1 MVSRR
6 NYLTVAIMMLIL
18 FFMFQFTGVM
28 KNQLNEYGVNEYDQS
43 TYTHL
48 NAENTFSDT
57 VSGSS
62 ASADVFYVGAVS
74 EDVAKVVSS
83 WCEYSKRTLQTYQTL
98 SACETVPENQLIIL
112 DGLTTVRTDADI
124 LILQEWID
132 KGVNIIFARMPDV
145 SVIQKSAQLE
155 QMLGI
160 NRIVITNVTLNGMHL
175 FSGFFLGGERI
186 YEAQNKE
193 DEKRQDL
200 DHNIPWYVTG
210 AGTKAY
216 LVGTLTDEVFDQTV
230 PRSLLEEF
238 SNMEKTS
245 VKNNLLPAVIW
256 RYGTTNSKVFCVNDD
271 FLTDVSGIGILSAM
285 TAQISDY
292 EIYPVVNAQNLVA
305 ADMPAF
311 SSENEEKMQELYAQ
325 SASAVYREIIWP
337 SLVALQETTG
347 AKLTCMVSPQFT
359 YDDEQEPDGSEV
371 AYYLKQLKEQ
381 DGELGWSAT
390 NRSNLSVSEKL
401 TLDKPFWKDYGA
413 NYKITSAYLRD
424 GSQKADAV
432 QALKN
437 EDVRTVVVS
446 DDDSTS
452 PIISYAG
459 ENITQQKVTSA
470 GITHTF
476 SDDLKLRSMETAL
489 GYSNITLD
497 LLSVTYPETE
507 QDSWEKMLRKL
518 SPNLTTFWKPFEAF
532 THTTLSES
540 DQRIRRFLAIDYE
553 QERQNN
559 NITVKVDNF
568 DQQAWFVLRL
578 NGETVKSVK
587 GGKSTRIEDG
597 AYLICA
603 EKDTITIKVGRK
615 SGMYYGS
622 GQKSGEQE

>member
-1 MVSRR
+1 
-6 NYLTVAIMMLIL
+6 
-18 FFMFQFTGVM
+18 
-28 KNQLNEYGVNEYDQS
+28 
-43 TYTHL
+43 
-48 NAENTFSDT
+48 
-57 VSGSS
+57 
-62 ASADVFYVGAVS
+62 
-74 EDVAKVVSS
+74 
-83 WCEYSKRTLQTYQTL
+83 
-98 SACETVPENQLIIL
+98 
-112 DGLTTVRTDADI
+112 
-124 LILQEWID
+124 
-132 KGVNIIFARMPDV
+132 MPDV

-160 NRIVITNVTLNGMHL
+160 NRIASTNITLNGMHL

-210 AGTKAY
+210 AGTKTY
-216 LVGTLTDEVFDQTV
+216 LVGTLTDEVFDQIV

-413 NYKITSAYLRD
+413 DYKITLAYLRE

>member
-6 NYLTVAIMMLIL
+6 NFLTITIMILIL

-43 TYTHL
+43 TYTQL
-48 NAENTFSDT
+48 NAESVFSNE
-57 VSGSS
+57 VP
-62 ASADVFYVGAVS
+62 ANALADVFYIGIAS
-74 EDVAKVVSS
+74 GDVAKVVSS
-83 WCEYSKRTLQTYQTL
+83 WCEYSKRSLQMYATL
-98 SACETVPENQLIIL
+98 SACDNVPENQLIIL
-112 DGLTTVRTDADI
+112 DGRTMVRTDTDI
-124 LILQEWID
+124 TILQEWID
-132 KGVNIIFARMPDV
+132 KGVNIIFARMPDI
-145 SVIQKSAQLE
+145 SVIQRSNQL
-155 QMLGI
+155 QQILGI
-160 NRIVITNVTLNGMHL
+160 DHILSTDVTLNGMHL

-186 YEAQNKE
+186 YEAQTKE

-200 DHNIPWYVTG
+200 DHDIPWYVTG
-210 AGTKAY
+210 AGTKTY
-216 LVGTLTDEVFDQTV
+216 LVGTLTDEMFDATV
-230 PRSLLEEF
+230 PQSLLDQYT
-238 SNMEKTS
+238 NMEELS
-245 VKNNLLPAVIW
+245 AKNILLPAVIW
-256 RYGTTNSKVFCVNDD
+256 RYGTINSKVFCVNDD
-271 FLTDVSGIGILSAM
+271 FLMDELNLGILSAI
-285 TAQISDY
+285 TAQITNYD
-292 EIYPVVNAQNLVA
+292 IYPVVNAQNLVA

-325 SASAVYREIIWP
+325 SASAVYREIIWT
-337 SLVALQETTG
+337 SLVALQETTD
-347 AKLTCMVSPQFT
+347 AKLTCMVTPQFT
-359 YDDEQEPDGSEV
+359 YDDAQEPDGSEV

-381 DGELGWSAT
+381 NGELGWSAT
-390 NRSNLSVSEKL
+390 NRSDLSVADKL
-401 TLDKPFWKDYGA
+401 AIDKPFWKNYGA
-413 NYKITSAYLRD
+413 DYKITSVYLRD
-424 GSQKADAV
+424 GSQKSAAAL
-432 QALKN
+432 ALKN
-437 EDVRTVVVS
+437 EDVRTLVVA
-446 DDDSTS
+446 DEDATS
-452 PIISYAG
+452 PIISYATD
-459 ENITQQKVTSA
+459 NITQQKVTSA

-497 LLSVTYPETE
+497 LLSVTYPKTE

-553 QERQNN
+553 QERQGD
-559 NITVKVDNF
+559 NIAVMVKNF

-587 GGKSTRIEDG
+587 GGSSTKIEDG

-603 EKDTITIKVGRK
+603 EKDKITIKVGRK

>member
-62 ASADVFYVGAVS
+62 ASADVFYVGAVGG
-74 EDVAKVVSS
+74 DVAKVVSS

-160 NRIVITNVTLNGMHL
+160 NRIASTNITLNGMHL

-210 AGTKAY
+210 AGTKTY

-305 ADMPAF
+305 ADMSAF

-390 NRSNLSVSEKL
+390 NRSNLSVSEKF

-413 NYKITSAYLRD
+413 DYKITSAYLRE

-452 PIISYAG
+452 PIISYAD
-459 ENITQQKVTSA
+459 ENITQQKVMSA

-540 DQRIRRFLAIDYE
+540 DQRIRRFLATDYE

>member
-6 NYLTVAIMMLIL
+6 NFLTITIMILIL

-48 NAENTFSDT
+48 NAESAFSNEVPVNT
-57 VSGSS
+57 
-62 ASADVFYVGAVS
+62 SADVFYIGMAS
-74 EDVAKVVSS
+74 GDVAKVVSS
-83 WCEYSKRTLQTYQTL
+83 WCEYSKRSLQMYVTL
-98 SACETVPENQLIIL
+98 SACDNVPENQLIIL
-112 DGLTTVRTDADI
+112 DGRTTVRTDADI
-124 LILQEWID
+124 TILQEWID
-132 KGVNIIFARMPDV
+132 KGVNIIFARMPDI
-145 SVIQKSAQLE
+145 SVIQRSNQL
-155 QMLGI
+155 QQILGI
-160 NRIVITNVTLNGMHL
+160 DHILSTDVTLNGMHL

-186 YEAQNKE
+186 YEAQTKE

-200 DHNIPWYVTG
+200 DHDIPWYVTG
-210 AGTKAY
+210 AGTKTY
-216 LVGTLTDEVFDQTV
+216 LVGTLTDEMFDATV
-230 PRSLLEEF
+230 PQSLLDQYT
-238 SNMEKTS
+238 NMEELS
-245 VKNNLLPAVIW
+245 AKNILLPAVIW
-256 RYGTTNSKVFCVNDD
+256 RYGTINSKVFCVNDD
-271 FLTDVSGIGILSAM
+271 FLMDELNLGILSAI
-285 TAQISDY
+285 TAQITNYD
-292 EIYPVVNAQNLVA
+292 IYPVVNAQNLVA

-325 SASAVYREIIWP
+325 SASAVYREIIWT
-337 SLVALQETTG
+337 SLVALQETTD
-347 AKLTCMVSPQFT
+347 AKLTCMVTPQFD
-359 YDDEQEPDGSEV
+359 YDDAQEPDGSAV
-371 AYYLKQLKEQ
+371 TYYLKQLKEQ
-381 DGELGWSAT
+381 NGELGWSAT
-390 NRSNLSVSEKL
+390 NQSNLSVADKL
-401 TLDKPFWKDYGA
+401 AIDKTFWKNYGA
-413 NYKITSAYLRD
+413 DYKIASAYLRD
-424 GSQKADAV
+424 GSQKSAAAL
-432 QALKN
+432 ALKD
-437 EDVRTVVVS
+437 EDVRTLVVAGE
-446 DDDSTS
+446 DTTS
-452 PIISYAG
+452 PIISYATD
-459 ENITQQKVTSA
+459 NITQQKVTSA

-497 LLSVTYPETE
+497 LLSVTYPKTK

-553 QERQNN
+553 QERQGD
-559 NITVKVDNF
+559 NIAVMVKNF

-587 GGKSTRIEDG
+587 GGSSTKIEDG

-603 EKDTITIKVGRK
+603 EKDKITIKVGRK

>member
-6 NYLTVAIMMLIL
+6 NFLTITIMILIL

-43 TYTHL
+43 TYTQL
-48 NAENTFSDT
+48 NAESVFSNE
-57 VSGSS
+57 VP
-62 ASADVFYVGAVS
+62 ANALADVFYIGIAS
-74 EDVAKVVSS
+74 GDVAKVVSS
-83 WCEYSKRTLQTYQTL
+83 WCEYSKRSLQMYATL
-98 SACETVPENQLIIL
+98 SACDNVPENQLIIL
-112 DGLTTVRTDADI
+112 DGRTTVRTDADI
-124 LILQEWID
+124 TILQEWID
-132 KGVNIIFARMPDV
+132 KGVNIIFARMPDI
-145 SVIQKSAQLE
+145 SVIQRSDQLQ

-160 NRIVITNVTLNGMHL
+160 DRILSTDVTLNGMHL

-186 YEAQNKE
+186 YEAQTKE

-200 DHNIPWYVTG
+200 DHDIPWYVTG
-210 AGTKAY
+210 AGTKTY
-216 LVGTLTDEVFDQTV
+216 LVGTLTDEMFDATV
-230 PRSLLEEF
+230 PQSLLDQYT
-238 SNMEKTS
+238 NMEELS
-245 VKNNLLPAVIW
+245 AKNILLPAVIW
-256 RYGTTNSKVFCVNDD
+256 RYGTINSKVFCVNDD
-271 FLTDVSGIGILSAM
+271 FLMDELNLGILSAI
-285 TAQISDY
+285 TAQITNYD
-292 EIYPVVNAQNLVA
+292 IYPVVNAQNLVA

-325 SASAVYREIIWP
+325 SASAVYREIIWT
-337 SLVALQETTG
+337 SLVALQETTD
-347 AKLTCMVSPQFT
+347 AKLTCMVTPQFT
-359 YDDEQEPDGSEV
+359 YDDAQEPDGSEV

-381 DGELGWSAT
+381 NGELGWSAT
-390 NRSNLSVSEKL
+390 NRSNLSVADKL
-401 TLDKPFWKDYGA
+401 AIDKPFWKNYGA
-413 NYKITSAYLRD
+413 DYKIVSAYLRD
-424 GSQKADAV
+424 GSQKSAAAL
-432 QALKN
+432 ALKD
-437 EDVRTVVVS
+437 EDVRTLVVA
-446 DDDSTS
+446 DEDTTS
-452 PIISYAG
+452 PIISYATD
-459 ENITQQKVTSA
+459 NITQQKVTSA

-497 LLSVTYPETE
+497 LLSVTYPKTK

-553 QERQNN
+553 QERQGD
-559 NITVKVDNF
+559 NITVRVKNF

-587 GGKSTRIEDG
+587 GGTSTKIEDG

-603 EKDTITIKVGRK
+603 EKDKITIKVGRK

>member
-6 NYLTVAIMMLIL
+6 NFLTVAIMMLIL

-48 NAENTFSDT
+48 NAESAFSNEVPVNT
-57 VSGSS
+57 
-62 ASADVFYVGAVS
+62 SADVFYIGMAS
-74 EDVAKVVSS
+74 GDVAKVVSS
-83 WCEYSKRTLQTYQTL
+83 WCEYSKRSQQTYVTL
-98 SACETVPENQLIIL
+98 SACDNVPEHQLIIL
-112 DGLTTVRTDADI
+112 DGRTMVRTDADI
-124 LILQEWID
+124 TILQEWID
-132 KGVNIIFARMPDV
+132 KGVNIIFARMPDI
-145 SVIQKSAQLE
+145 SVIQRSDQLQ

-160 NRIVITNVTLNGMHL
+160 DRILSTDVTLNGMHL

-186 YEAQNKE
+186 YEAQTKE

-200 DHNIPWYVTG
+200 DHDIPWYVTG
-210 AGTKAY
+210 AGTKTY
-216 LVGTLTDEVFDQTV
+216 LVGTLTDETFDATV
-230 PRSLLEEF
+230 PQSLLDQYA
-238 SNMEKTS
+238 NMEELS
-245 VKNNLLPAVIW
+245 AKNNLLPAVIW
-256 RYGTTNSKVFCVNDD
+256 RYGTANSKVFCVNDD
-271 FLTDVSGIGILSAM
+271 FLTDVSDLGILSAIA
-285 TAQISDY
+285 AQITDY
-292 EIYPVVNAQNLVA
+292 DIYPVVNAQNLVA

-337 SLVALQETTG
+337 SLVALQETTD
-347 AKLTCMVSPQFT
+347 AKLTCMGTPQFT
-359 YDDEQEPDGSEV
+359 YDDVQEPDGSAV
-371 AYYLKQLKEQ
+371 TYYLKQLKEQ
-381 DGELGWSAT
+381 NGELGWSAT
-390 NRSNLSVSEKL
+390 NRSDLSVADKL
-401 TLDKPFWKDYGA
+401 AIDKPFWKNYGA
-413 NYKITSAYLRD
+413 DYKITSAYLRD
-424 GSQKADAV
+424 GSQKSAAAL
-432 QALKN
+432 ALKN
-437 EDVRTVVVS
+437 EDVRTLVVA
-446 DDDSTS
+446 DEDATS
-452 PIISYAG
+452 PIISYATD
-459 ENITQQKVTSA
+459 NITQQKVTSA

-553 QERQNN
+553 QERQGD
-559 NITVKVDNF
+559 NIAVMVKNF

-587 GGKSTRIEDG
+587 GGSSTKIEDG

-603 EKDTITIKVGRK
+603 EKDKITIKVGRK

>member
-48 NAENTFSDT
+48 NAENTFSDI

-74 EDVAKVVSS
+74 GDVAKVVSS

-98 SACETVPENQLIIL
+98 SACEIVPENQLIIL

-124 LILQEWID
+124 LILQEWMD

-160 NRIVITNVTLNGMHL
+160 NRIVSTDVTLNGMHL

-210 AGTKAY
+210 AGTKTY

-413 NYKITSAYLRD
+413 DYKITSIYLRD

-476 SDDLKLRSMETAL
+476 SDDLKLRSMETAI

-553 QERQNN
+553 QERQDD
-559 NITVKVDNF
+559 NITVRVKNF

-587 GGKSTRIEDG
+587 GGTSTKIEDG

-603 EKDTITIKVGRK
+603 EKDEITIKVGRK

>member
-6 NYLTVAIMMLIL
+6 NFLTITIMILIL

-43 TYTHL
+43 TYTQL
-48 NAENTFSDT
+48 NAESVFSNE
-57 VSGSS
+57 VP
-62 ASADVFYVGAVS
+62 ANALADVFYIGIAS
-74 EDVAKVVSS
+74 GDVAKVVSS
-83 WCEYSKRTLQTYQTL
+83 WCEYSKRSLQMYATL
-98 SACETVPENQLIIL
+98 SACDNVPENQLIIL
-112 DGLTTVRTDADI
+112 DGRTMVRTDTDI
-124 LILQEWID
+124 TILQEWID
-132 KGVNIIFARMPDV
+132 KGVNIIFARMPDI
-145 SVIQKSAQLE
+145 SVIQRSDQLQ

-160 NRIVITNVTLNGMHL
+160 DRILSTDVTLNGMHL

-186 YEAQNKE
+186 YEAQTKE

-200 DHNIPWYVTG
+200 DHDIPWYVTG
-210 AGTKAY
+210 AGTKTY
-216 LVGTLTDEVFDQTV
+216 LVGTLTDEMFDATV
-230 PRSLLEEF
+230 PQSLLDQYT
-238 SNMEKTS
+238 NMEELS
-245 VKNNLLPAVIW
+245 AKNILLPAVIW
-256 RYGTTNSKVFCVNDD
+256 RYGTINSKVFCVNDD
-271 FLTDVSGIGILSAM
+271 FLMDELNLGILSAI
-285 TAQISDY
+285 TAQITNYD
-292 EIYPVVNAQNLVA
+292 IYPVVNAQNLVA

-325 SASAVYREIIWP
+325 SASAVYREIIWT
-337 SLVALQETTG
+337 SLVALQETTD
-347 AKLTCMVSPQFT
+347 AKLTCMVTPQFD
-359 YDDEQEPDGSEV
+359 YDDAQEPDGSAV
-371 AYYLKQLKEQ
+371 TYYLKQLKEQ
-381 DGELGWSAT
+381 NGELGWSAT
-390 NRSNLSVSEKL
+390 NQSNLSVADKL
-401 TLDKPFWKDYGA
+401 AIDKPFWKNYGA
-413 NYKITSAYLRD
+413 DYKITSAYLRD
-424 GSQKADAV
+424 GSQKSAA
-432 QALKN
+432 ALVLKD
-437 EDVRTVVVS
+437 EDVRTLVVA
-446 DDDSTS
+446 DEDTTS
-452 PIISYAG
+452 PIISYATD
-459 ENITQQKVTSA
+459 NITQQKVTSA

-497 LLSVTYPETE
+497 LLSVTYPKTK

-553 QERQNN
+553 QERQGD
-559 NITVKVDNF
+559 NIAVMVKNF

-587 GGKSTRIEDG
+587 GGSSTKIEDG

-603 EKDTITIKVGRK
+603 EKDKITIKVGRK

>member
-6 NYLTVAIMMLIL
+6 NFLTITIMILIL

-43 TYTHL
+43 TYTQL
-48 NAENTFSDT
+48 NAESVFSNE
-57 VSGSS
+57 VP
-62 ASADVFYVGAVS
+62 ANALADVFYIGIAS
-74 EDVAKVVSS
+74 GDVAKVVSS
-83 WCEYSKRTLQTYQTL
+83 WCEYSKRSLQMYATL
-98 SACETVPENQLIIL
+98 SACDNVPENQLIIL
-112 DGLTTVRTDADI
+112 DGRTMVRTDTDI
-124 LILQEWID
+124 TILQEWID
-132 KGVNIIFARMPDV
+132 KGVNIIFARMPDI
-145 SVIQKSAQLE
+145 SVIQRSNQL
-155 QMLGI
+155 QQILGI
-160 NRIVITNVTLNGMHL
+160 DHILSTDVTLNGMHL

-186 YEAQNKE
+186 YEAQTKE

-200 DHNIPWYVTG
+200 DHDIPWYVTG
-210 AGTKAY
+210 AGTKTY
-216 LVGTLTDEVFDQTV
+216 LVGTLTDETFDATV
-230 PRSLLEEF
+230 PQSLLDQYA
-238 SNMEKTS
+238 NMEELS
-245 VKNNLLPAVIW
+245 AKNNLLPAVIW

-271 FLTDVSGIGILSAM
+271 FLMDVSNLGILSAI
-285 TAQISDY
+285 TAQITDY
-292 EIYPVVNAQNLVA
+292 DIYPVVNAQNLVA

-325 SASAVYREIIWP
+325 SAFAVYREIIWP
-337 SLVALQETTG
+337 SLVALQETTD
-347 AKLTCMVSPQFT
+347 AKLTCMVTPQFT
-359 YDDEQEPDGSEV
+359 YDDAQEPDGSEV

-381 DGELGWSAT
+381 NGELGWSAT
-390 NRSNLSVSEKL
+390 NRSDLSVADKL
-401 TLDKPFWKDYGA
+401 AIDKPFWKNYGA
-413 NYKITSAYLRD
+413 DYKITSVYLRD
-424 GSQKADAV
+424 GSQKSAAAL
-432 QALKN
+432 ALKN
-437 EDVRTVVVS
+437 EDVRTLVVA
-446 DDDSTS
+446 DEDATS
-452 PIISYAG
+452 PIISYATD
-459 ENITQQKVTSA
+459 NITQQKVTSA

-497 LLSVTYPETE
+497 LLSVTYPETK

-553 QERQNN
+553 QERQDD
-559 NITVKVDNF
+559 NITVRVKNF

-587 GGKSTRIEDG
+587 GGTSTKIEDG

-603 EKDTITIKVGRK
+603 QKDEITIKVGRK

>member
-6 NYLTVAIMMLIL
+6 NFLTITIMILIL

-43 TYTHL
+43 TYTQL
-48 NAENTFSDT
+48 NAESVFSNE
-57 VSGSS
+57 VP
-62 ASADVFYVGAVS
+62 ANALADVFYIGIAS
-74 EDVAKVVSS
+74 GDVAKVVSS
-83 WCEYSKRTLQTYQTL
+83 WCEYSKSSLQMYATL
-98 SACETVPENQLIIL
+98 SACDNVPENQLIIL
-112 DGLTTVRTDADI
+112 DGRTMVRTDTDI
-124 LILQEWID
+124 TILQEWID
-132 KGVNIIFARMPDV
+132 KGVNIIFARMPDI
-145 SVIQKSAQLE
+145 SVIQRSNQL
-155 QMLGI
+155 QQILGI
-160 NRIVITNVTLNGMHL
+160 DHILSTDVTLNGMHL

-186 YEAQNKE
+186 YEAQTKE

-200 DHNIPWYVTG
+200 DHDIPWYVTG
-210 AGTKAY
+210 AGTKTY
-216 LVGTLTDEVFDQTV
+216 LVGTLTDEMFDATV
-230 PRSLLEEF
+230 PQSLLDQYT
-238 SNMEKTS
+238 NMEELS
-245 VKNNLLPAVIW
+245 AKNILLPAVIW
-256 RYGTTNSKVFCVNDD
+256 RYGTINSKVFCVNDD
-271 FLTDVSGIGILSAM
+271 FLMDELNLGILSAI
-285 TAQISDY
+285 TAQITNYD
-292 EIYPVVNAQNLVA
+292 IYPVVNAQNLVA

-325 SASAVYREIIWP
+325 SASAVYREIIWT
-337 SLVALQETTG
+337 SLVALQETTD
-347 AKLTCMVSPQFT
+347 AKLTCMVTPQFT
-359 YDDEQEPDGSEV
+359 YDDAQEPDGSEV

-381 DGELGWSAT
+381 NGELGWSAT
-390 NRSNLSVSEKL
+390 NQSNLSVADKL
-401 TLDKPFWKDYGA
+401 AIDKTFWKNYGA
-413 NYKITSAYLRD
+413 DYKIASAYLRD
-424 GSQKADAV
+424 GSQKSAAAL
-432 QALKN
+432 ALKD
-437 EDVRTVVVS
+437 EDVRTLVVA
-446 DDDSTS
+446 DEDTTS
-452 PIISYAG
+452 PIISYATD
-459 ENITQQKVTSA
+459 NITQQKVTSA

-497 LLSVTYPETE
+497 LLSVTYPKTK

-553 QERQNN
+553 QERQGD
-559 NITVKVDNF
+559 NIAVMVKNF

-587 GGKSTRIEDG
+587 GGSSTKIEDG

-603 EKDTITIKVGRK
+603 EKDKITIKVGRK

>member
-6 NYLTVAIMMLIL
+6 NFLTITIMILIL

-43 TYTHL
+43 TYTQL
-48 NAENTFSDT
+48 NAESVFSNE
-57 VSGSS
+57 VP
-62 ASADVFYVGAVS
+62 ANVLADVFYIGIAS
-74 EDVAKVVSS
+74 GDVAKVVSS
-83 WCEYSKRTLQTYQTL
+83 WCEYSKRSLQMYATL
-98 SACETVPENQLIIL
+98 SACDNVPENQLIIL
-112 DGLTTVRTDADI
+112 DGRTMVRTDTDI
-124 LILQEWID
+124 TILQEWID
-132 KGVNIIFARMPDV
+132 KGVNIIFARMPDI
-145 SVIQKSAQLE
+145 SVIQRSNQL
-155 QMLGI
+155 QQILGI
-160 NRIVITNVTLNGMHL
+160 DHILSTDVTLNGMHL

-186 YEAQNKE
+186 YEAQTKE

-200 DHNIPWYVTG
+200 DHDIPWYVTG
-210 AGTKAY
+210 AGTKTY
-216 LVGTLTDEVFDQTV
+216 LVGTLTDEMFDATV
-230 PRSLLEEF
+230 PQSLLDQYT
-238 SNMEKTS
+238 NMEELS
-245 VKNNLLPAVIW
+245 AKNILLPAVIW

-271 FLTDVSGIGILSAM
+271 FLMDELNLGILSAI
-285 TAQISDY
+285 TAQITNYD
-292 EIYPVVNAQNLVA
+292 IYPVVNAQNLVA

-325 SASAVYREIIWP
+325 SAFAVYREIIWP
-337 SLVALQETTG
+337 SLVALQETTD
-347 AKLTCMVSPQFT
+347 AKLTCMVTPQFT
-359 YDDEQEPDGSEV
+359 YDDAQEPDGSEV

-381 DGELGWSAT
+381 NGELGWSAT
-390 NRSNLSVSEKL
+390 NRSDLSVADKL
-401 TLDKPFWKDYGA
+401 AIDKPFWKNYGA
-413 NYKITSAYLRD
+413 DYKITSVYLRD
-424 GSQKADAV
+424 GSQKSAAAL
-432 QALKN
+432 ALKN
-437 EDVRTVVVS
+437 EDVRTLVVA
-446 DDDSTS
+446 DEDATS
-452 PIISYAG
+452 PIISYATD
-459 ENITQQKVTSA
+459 NIAQQKVTSA

-553 QERQNN
+553 QERQDD
-559 NITVKVDNF
+559 NITVRVKNF

-587 GGKSTRIEDG
+587 GGTSTKIEDG

-603 EKDTITIKVGRK
+603 EKDEITIKVGRK

>member
-1 MVSRR
+1 M
-6 NYLTVAIMMLIL
+6 
-18 FFMFQFTGVM
+18 
-28 KNQLNEYGVNEYDQS
+28 
-43 TYTHL
+43 
-48 NAENTFSDT
+48 
-57 VSGSS
+57 
-62 ASADVFYVGAVS
+62 
-74 EDVAKVVSS
+74 
-83 WCEYSKRTLQTYQTL
+83 
-98 SACETVPENQLIIL
+98 
-112 DGLTTVRTDADI
+112 
-124 LILQEWID
+124 
-132 KGVNIIFARMPDV
+132 
-145 SVIQKSAQLE
+145 
-155 QMLGI
+155 
-160 NRIVITNVTLNGMHL
+160 
-175 FSGFFLGGERI
+175 
-186 YEAQNKE
+186 
-193 DEKRQDL
+193 
-200 DHNIPWYVTG
+200 
-210 AGTKAY
+210 
-216 LVGTLTDEVFDQTV
+216 
-230 PRSLLEEF
+230 
-238 SNMEKTS
+238 
-245 VKNNLLPAVIW
+245 
-256 RYGTTNSKVFCVNDD
+256 
-271 FLTDVSGIGILSAM
+271 
-285 TAQISDY
+285 
-292 EIYPVVNAQNLVA
+292 
-305 ADMPAF
+305 
-311 SSENEEKMQELYAQ
+311 YAQ

-413 NYKITSAYLRD
+413 DYKITSAYLRD

-476 SDDLKLRSMETAL
+476 SDDLKLRSMETTL

>member
-6 NYLTVAIMMLIL
+6 NFLTITIMILIL

-48 NAENTFSDT
+48 NAESAFSNEVPVNT
-57 VSGSS
+57 
-62 ASADVFYVGAVS
+62 SADVFYIGIAS
-74 EDVAKVVSS
+74 GDAAKVVSS
-83 WCEYSKRTLQTYQTL
+83 WCEYSKRSLQMYATL
-98 SACETVPENQLIIL
+98 SACDNVPENQLIIL
-112 DGLTTVRTDADI
+112 DGRTMVRTDTDI
-124 LILQEWID
+124 TILQEWID
-132 KGVNIIFARMPDV
+132 KGVNNIFARMPDI
-145 SVIQKSAQLE
+145 SVIQRSDQLQ

-160 NRIVITNVTLNGMHL
+160 DRILSTDVTLNGMHL

-186 YEAQNKE
+186 YEAQKKE

-200 DHNIPWYVTG
+200 DHDIPWYVTG
-210 AGTKAY
+210 AGTKTY
-216 LVGTLTDEVFDQTV
+216 LVGTLTDEMFDATV
-230 PRSLLEEF
+230 PQSLLDQYA
-238 SNMEKTS
+238 NMEELS
-245 VKNNLLPAVIW
+245 AKNNLLPAVIW

-271 FLTDVSGIGILSAM
+271 FLMDVSNLGILSAI
-285 TAQISDY
+285 TAQITDY
-292 EIYPVVNAQNLVA
+292 DIYPVVNAQNLVA

-337 SLVALQETTG
+337 SLVALQETTD
-347 AKLTCMVSPQFT
+347 AKLTCMVTPQFT
-359 YDDEQEPDGSEV
+359 YDDAQEPDGSEV

-381 DGELGWSAT
+381 NGELGWSAT
-390 NRSNLSVSEKL
+390 NRSNLSVADKL
-401 TLDKPFWKDYGA
+401 AIDKPFWKNYGA
-413 NYKITSAYLRD
+413 DYKITSVYLRD
-424 GSQKADAV
+424 GSQKSAAAL
-432 QALKN
+432 ALKN
-437 EDVRTVVVS
+437 EDVRTLVVA
-446 DDDSTS
+446 DEDATS
-452 PIISYAG
+452 PIISYATD
-459 ENITQQKVTSA
+459 NITQQKVTSA

-489 GYSNITLD
+489 GYSNITLN

-518 SPNLTTFWKPFEAF
+518 SPNLTTFWKPFEVF

-553 QERQNN
+553 QERQDD
-559 NITVKVDNF
+559 NIAVMVKNF

-587 GGKSTRIEDG
+587 GGTSTKIEDG

-603 EKDTITIKVGRK
+603 EKDEITIKVGRK

>member
-6 NYLTVAIMMLIL
+6 NFLTVAIMMLIL

-48 NAENTFSDT
+48 NAESAFSNEVPVNT
-57 VSGSS
+57 
-62 ASADVFYVGAVS
+62 SADVFYIGMAS
-74 EDVAKVVSS
+74 GDVAKVVSG
-83 WCEYSKRTLQTYQTL
+83 WCEYSKRSLQTYATL
-98 SACETVPENQLIIL
+98 SACDNVPENQLIIL
-112 DGLTTVRTDADI
+112 DGRTMVRTDADI
-124 LILQEWID
+124 TLLQEWID
-132 KGVNIIFARMPDV
+132 KGVNIIFARMPDA
-145 SVIQKSAQLE
+145 SVIQRSAQLQ

-160 NRIVITNVTLNGMHL
+160 DRILSTNVTLNGMHL

-186 YEAQNKE
+186 YEAQTKE

-200 DHNIPWYVTG
+200 DHDIPWYVTG
-210 AGTKAY
+210 AGTKTY
-216 LVGTLTDEVFDQTV
+216 LVGMLTDETFDENV
-230 PRSLLEEF
+230 PQSMLDQYA
-238 SNMEKTS
+238 NMEELS

-271 FLTDVSGIGILSAM
+271 FLTDVSNLGILSAIV
-285 TAQISDY
+285 AQIMDY
-292 EIYPVVNAQNLVA
+292 DIYPVVNAQNLVA
-305 ADMPAF
+305 ADMLAF
-311 SSENEEKMQELYAQ
+311 SSENEDKMQELYAQ

-337 SLVALQETTG
+337 SLVALQETTD

-381 DGELGWSAT
+381 NGELGWSAT
-390 NRSNLSVSEKL
+390 NRSDLSVADKL
-401 TLDKPFWKDYGA
+401 AIDKPFWKNYGA
-413 NYKITSAYLRD
+413 DYKITSAYLRD
-424 GSQKADAV
+424 GSQKSAAAL
-432 QALKN
+432 ALKN
-437 EDVRTVVVS
+437 EDVRTLVVA
-446 DDDSTS
+446 DEDTTS
-452 PIISYAG
+452 SIISYATD
-459 ENITQQKVTSA
+459 NITQQKVTSA

-497 LLSVTYPETE
+497 LLSVTYPETK

-553 QERQNN
+553 EERQDD
-559 NITVKVDNF
+559 NITVRVKNF

-587 GGKSTRIEDG
+587 GGTFTKIEDG

-603 EKDTITIKVGRK
+603 EKDEITIKVGRK

>member
-6 NYLTVAIMMLIL
+6 NFLTITIMILIL

-48 NAENTFSDT
+48 NAESVFSNE
-57 VSGSS
+57 VP
-62 ASADVFYVGAVS
+62 ANALADVFYIGIAS
-74 EDVAKVVSS
+74 GDVAKVVSS
-83 WCEYSKRTLQTYQTL
+83 WCEYSKRSLQMYATL
-98 SACETVPENQLIIL
+98 SACDNVPENQLIIL
-112 DGLTTVRTDADI
+112 DGRTMVRTDTDI
-124 LILQEWID
+124 TILQEWID
-132 KGVNIIFARMPDV
+132 KGVNIIFARMPDI
-145 SVIQKSAQLE
+145 SVIQRSDQLQ

-160 NRIVITNVTLNGMHL
+160 DRILSTDVTLNGMHL

-186 YEAQNKE
+186 YEAQTKE

-200 DHNIPWYVTG
+200 DHDIPWYVTG
-210 AGTKAY
+210 AGTKTY
-216 LVGTLTDEVFDQTV
+216 LVGTLTDEMFDATV
-230 PRSLLEEF
+230 PQSLLDQYT
-238 SNMEKTS
+238 NMEELS
-245 VKNNLLPAVIW
+245 AKNILLPAVIW
-256 RYGTTNSKVFCVNDD
+256 RYGTINSKVFCVNDD
-271 FLTDVSGIGILSAM
+271 FLMDVSNLGILSAI
-285 TAQISDY
+285 TAQITNYD
-292 EIYPVVNAQNLVA
+292 IYPVVNAQNLVA

-325 SASAVYREIIWP
+325 SASAVYREIIWT
-337 SLVALQETTG
+337 SLVALQETTD
-347 AKLTCMVSPQFT
+347 AKLTCMVTPQFD
-359 YDDEQEPDGSEV
+359 YDDAQEPDGSAV
-371 AYYLKQLKEQ
+371 TYYLKQLKEQ
-381 DGELGWSAT
+381 NGELGWSAT
-390 NRSNLSVSEKL
+390 NQSNLSVADKL
-401 TLDKPFWKDYGA
+401 AIDKPFWKNYGA
-413 NYKITSAYLRD
+413 DYKITSAYLRD
-424 GSQKADAV
+424 GSQKSAAAL
-432 QALKN
+432 ALKD
-437 EDVRTVVVS
+437 EDVRTLVVA
-446 DDDSTS
+446 DEDTTS
-452 PIISYAG
+452 PIISYATD
-459 ENITQQKVTSA
+459 NITQQKVTSA

-497 LLSVTYPETE
+497 LLSVTYPKTK

-553 QERQNN
+553 QERQGD
-559 NITVKVDNF
+559 NIAVMVKNF

-587 GGKSTRIEDG
+587 GGSSTKIEDG

-603 EKDTITIKVGRK
+603 EKDKITIKVGRK

>member
-6 NYLTVAIMMLIL
+6 NFLTVAIMMLIL

-43 TYTHL
+43 TYTQL
-48 NAENTFSDT
+48 NAESVFSNE
-57 VSGSS
+57 VP
-62 ASADVFYVGAVS
+62 ANALADVFYIGIAS
-74 EDVAKVVSS
+74 GDVAKVVSS
-83 WCEYSKRTLQTYQTL
+83 WCEYSKRSLQMYATL
-98 SACETVPENQLIIL
+98 SACDNVPENQLIIL
-112 DGLTTVRTDADI
+112 DGRTMVRTDTDI
-124 LILQEWID
+124 TILQEWID
-132 KGVNIIFARMPDV
+132 KGVNIIFARMPDI
-145 SVIQKSAQLE
+145 SVIQRSDQLQ

-160 NRIVITNVTLNGMHL
+160 DRILSTDVTLNGMHL

-186 YEAQNKE
+186 YEAQTKE

-200 DHNIPWYVTG
+200 DHDIPWYVTG
-210 AGTKAY
+210 AGTKTY
-216 LVGTLTDEVFDQTV
+216 LVGTLTDETFDATV
-230 PRSLLEEF
+230 PQSLLDQYA
-238 SNMEKTS
+238 NMEELS
-245 VKNNLLPAVIW
+245 AKNNLLPAVIW

-271 FLTDVSGIGILSAM
+271 FLMDVSNLGILSAI
-285 TAQISDY
+285 TAQITDY
-292 EIYPVVNAQNLVA
+292 DIYPVVNAQNLVA

-337 SLVALQETTG
+337 SLVALQETTD
-347 AKLTCMVSPQFT
+347 AKLTCMVTPQFT
-359 YDDEQEPDGSEV
+359 YDDAQEPDGSAV
-371 AYYLKQLKEQ
+371 TYYLKQLKEQ
-381 DGELGWSAT
+381 NGELGWSAT
-390 NRSNLSVSEKL
+390 NQSNLSVADKL
-401 TLDKPFWKDYGA
+401 AIDKTFWKNYGA
-413 NYKITSAYLRD
+413 DYKIASAYLRD
-424 GSQKADAV
+424 GSQKSAAAL
-432 QALKN
+432 ALKD
-437 EDVRTVVVS
+437 EDVRTLVVA
-446 DDDSTS
+446 DEDTTS
-452 PIISYAG
+452 PIISY
-459 ENITQQKVTSA
+459 ETDNITQQKVTSA

-497 LLSVTYPETE
+497 LLSVTYPKTK

-553 QERQNN
+553 QERQGD
-559 NITVKVDNF
+559 NIAVMVKNF

-587 GGKSTRIEDG
+587 GGSSTKIEDG
-597 AYLICA
+597 VYLICA
-603 EKDTITIKVGRK
+603 EKDEITIKVGRK

>member
-62 ASADVFYVGAVS
+62 ASADVFYVGAVGG
-74 EDVAKVVSS
+74 DVAKVVSS

-132 KGVNIIFARMPDV
+132 KGVNIIFARMPDI

-160 NRIVITNVTLNGMHL
+160 NRIASTNVTLNGMHL
-175 FSGFFLGGERI
+175 FSGFFLGGEQI

-210 AGTKAY
+210 AGTKTY

-256 RYGTTNSKVFCVNDD
+256 RYGT
-271 FLTDVSGIGILSAM
+271 
-285 TAQISDY
+285 ISDY

-305 ADMPAF
+305 ADMSAF

-359 YDDEQEPDGSEV
+359 YDDEQEPDSSEV

-401 TLDKPFWKDYGA
+401 MFDKPFWKDYGA
-413 NYKITSAYLRD
+413 DYKITSAYLRD

-459 ENITQQKVTSA
+459 ENITQQKVMSA

>member
-6 NYLTVAIMMLIL
+6 NFLTITIMILIL

-43 TYTHL
+43 TYTQL
-48 NAENTFSDT
+48 NAESVFSNE
-57 VSGSS
+57 VP
-62 ASADVFYVGAVS
+62 ANALADVFYIGIAS
-74 EDVAKVVSS
+74 GDVAKVVSS
-83 WCEYSKRTLQTYQTL
+83 WCEYSKRSLQMYATL
-98 SACETVPENQLIIL
+98 SACDNVPENQLIIL
-112 DGLTTVRTDADI
+112 DGRTMVRTDADI
-124 LILQEWID
+124 TILQEWID
-132 KGVNIIFARMPDV
+132 KGVNIIFARMPDI
-145 SVIQKSAQLE
+145 SVIQRSDQLQ

-160 NRIVITNVTLNGMHL
+160 DRILSTDVTLNGMHL

-186 YEAQNKE
+186 YEAQTKE

-200 DHNIPWYVTG
+200 DYDIPWYVTG
-210 AGTKAY
+210 AGTKTY
-216 LVGTLTDEVFDQTV
+216 LVGTLTDEMFDATV
-230 PRSLLEEF
+230 PQSLLDQYA
-238 SNMEKTS
+238 NMEELS
-245 VKNNLLPAVIW
+245 AKNNLLPAVIW

-271 FLTDVSGIGILSAM
+271 FLMDVSNLGILSAI
-285 TAQISDY
+285 TAQITDY
-292 EIYPVVNAQNLVA
+292 DIYPVVNAQNLVA

-311 SSENEEKMQELYAQ
+311 SSENEEKVQELYAQ

-337 SLVALQETTG
+337 SLVALQETTD
-347 AKLTCMVSPQFT
+347 AKLTCMVTPQFT
-359 YDDEQEPDGSEV
+359 YDDAQEPDGSEV

-381 DGELGWSAT
+381 NGELGWSAT
-390 NRSNLSVSEKL
+390 NRSNLSVADKL
-401 TLDKPFWKDYGA
+401 AIDKPFWKNYGVD
-413 NYKITSAYLRD
+413 YKITSVYLRD
-424 GSQKADAV
+424 GSQKSAAAL
-432 QALKN
+432 ALKN
-437 EDVRTVVVS
+437 EDVRTLVVA
-446 DDDSTS
+446 DEDATS
-452 PIISYAG
+452 PIISYATD
-459 ENITQQKVTSA
+459 NITQQKVTSA

-553 QERQNN
+553 QERQDD
-559 NITVKVDNF
+559 NIAVMVKNF

-587 GGKSTRIEDG
+587 GGSSTKIEDG

-603 EKDTITIKVGRK
+603 EKDKITIKVGRK

>member
-6 NYLTVAIMMLIL
+6 NFLTVAIMMLIL

-48 NAENTFSDT
+48 NAESAFSNEVPVNT
-57 VSGSS
+57 
-62 ASADVFYVGAVS
+62 SADVFYIGMASGDVS
-74 EDVAKVVSS
+74 KVVSS
-83 WCEYSKRTLQTYQTL
+83 WCEYSKRSLQTYVTL
-98 SACETVPENQLIIL
+98 SACDNVPENQLIIL
-112 DGLTTVRTDADI
+112 DGRTTVRTDADI
-124 LILQEWID
+124 TILQEWID
-132 KGVNIIFARMPDV
+132 KGVNIIFARMPDI
-145 SVIQKSAQLE
+145 SVIQRSDQLQ

-160 NRIVITNVTLNGMHL
+160 DRILSTDVTLNGMHL

-186 YEAQNKE
+186 YEAQTKE

-200 DHNIPWYVTG
+200 DHDIPWYVTG
-210 AGTKAY
+210 AGTKTY
-216 LVGTLTDEVFDQTV
+216 LVGTLTDETFDATV
-230 PRSLLEEF
+230 PQSLLDQYA
-238 SNMEKTS
+238 NMEELS
-245 VKNNLLPAVIW
+245 AKNNLLPAVIW
-256 RYGTTNSKVFCVNDD
+256 RYGTTNSKVFCANDD
-271 FLTDVSGIGILSAM
+271 FLTDVSDLGILSAIV
-285 TAQISDY
+285 AQITDY
-292 EIYPVVNAQNLVA
+292 DIYPVVNAQNLVA

-337 SLVALQETTG
+337 SLVALQETTD
-347 AKLTCMVSPQFT
+347 AKLTCMVTPQFT
-359 YDDEQEPDGSEV
+359 YDDAQEPDGSAV

-381 DGELGWSAT
+381 NGELGWSAT
-390 NRSNLSVSEKL
+390 NRSDLSVADKL
-401 TLDKPFWKDYGA
+401 AIDKPFWKNYGSD
-413 NYKITSAYLRD
+413 YKITSAYLRD
-424 GSQKADAV
+424 GSQKSAAAL
-432 QALKN
+432 ALKN
-437 EDVRTVVVS
+437 EDVRTLVVA
-446 DDDSTS
+446 DEDTTS
-452 PIISYAG
+452 SIISYATD
-459 ENITQQKVTSA
+459 NITQQKVTSA

-497 LLSVTYPETE
+497 LLSVTYPETK

-553 QERQNN
+553 QERQDD
-559 NITVKVDNF
+559 NITVRVKNF

-578 NGETVKSVK
+578 NGETVKSIK
-587 GGKSTRIEDG
+587 GGTSTKIEDG

-603 EKDTITIKVGRK
+603 EKDEITIKVGRK

>member
-6 NYLTVAIMMLIL
+6 NFLTVAIMMLIL

-43 TYTHL
+43 TYTQL
-48 NAENTFSDT
+48 NAESVFSNEVPVNT
-57 VSGSS
+57 
-62 ASADVFYVGAVS
+62 SADVFYIGMAS
-74 EDVAKVVSS
+74 GDVAKVVSS
-83 WCEYSKRTLQTYQTL
+83 WCEYSKRSLQMYATL
-98 SACETVPENQLIIL
+98 SACDNVPENQLIIL
-112 DGLTTVRTDADI
+112 DGRTTVRTDADI
-124 LILQEWID
+124 TILQEWID
-132 KGVNIIFARMPDV
+132 KGVNIIFARMPDI
-145 SVIQKSAQLE
+145 SVIQRSNQL
-155 QMLGI
+155 QQILGI
-160 NRIVITNVTLNGMHL
+160 DHILSTDVTLNGMHL

-186 YEAQNKE
+186 YEAQTKE

-200 DHNIPWYVTG
+200 DHDIPWYVTG
-210 AGTKAY
+210 AGTKTY
-216 LVGTLTDEVFDQTV
+216 LVGTLTDEMFDATV
-230 PRSLLEEF
+230 PQSLLDQYT
-238 SNMEKTS
+238 NMEELS
-245 VKNNLLPAVIW
+245 AKNILLPAVIW
-256 RYGTTNSKVFCVNDD
+256 RYGTINSKVFCVNDD
-271 FLTDVSGIGILSAM
+271 FLMDELNLGILSAI
-285 TAQISDY
+285 TAQITNYD
-292 EIYPVVNAQNLVA
+292 IYPVVNAQNLVA

-337 SLVALQETTG
+337 SLVALQETTD
-347 AKLTCMVSPQFT
+347 AKLTCMVTPQFT
-359 YDDEQEPDGSEV
+359 YDDAQEPDGSEV

-381 DGELGWSAT
+381 NGELGWSAT
-390 NRSNLSVSEKL
+390 NQSNLSVADKL
-401 TLDKPFWKDYGA
+401 AIDKPFWKNYGA
-413 NYKITSAYLRD
+413 DYKITSVYLRD
-424 GSQKADAV
+424 GSQKSAAAL
-432 QALKN
+432 ALKD
-437 EDVRTVVVS
+437 EDVRTLVVA
-446 DDDSTS
+446 DEDTTS
-452 PIISYAG
+452 PIISYATD
-459 ENITQQKVTSA
+459 NITQQKVTSA

-497 LLSVTYPETE
+497 LLSVTYPKTK

-518 SPNLTTFWKPFEAF
+518 SPNLTTFWKPFEVF

-553 QERQNN
+553 QERQDD
-559 NITVKVDNF
+559 NIAVMVKNF

-587 GGKSTRIEDG
+587 GGSSTKIEDG

-603 EKDTITIKVGRK
+603 EKDKITIKVGRK

>member
-6 NYLTVAIMMLIL
+6 NFLTITIMILIL

-48 NAENTFSDT
+48 NAESVFSNE
-57 VSGSS
+57 VP
-62 ASADVFYVGAVS
+62 ANALADVFYIGIAS
-74 EDVAKVVSS
+74 GDVAKVVSS
-83 WCEYSKRTLQTYQTL
+83 WCEYSKRSLQMYATL
-98 SACETVPENQLIIL
+98 SACDNVPENQLIIL
-112 DGLTTVRTDADI
+112 DGRTMVRTDADI
-124 LILQEWID
+124 TILQEWID
-132 KGVNIIFARMPDV
+132 KGVNIIFARMPDI
-145 SVIQKSAQLE
+145 SVIQRSNQL
-155 QMLGI
+155 QQILGI
-160 NRIVITNVTLNGMHL
+160 DHILSTDVTLNGMHL

-186 YEAQNKE
+186 YEAQTKE

-200 DHNIPWYVTG
+200 DHDIPWYVTG
-210 AGTKAY
+210 AGTKTY
-216 LVGTLTDEVFDQTV
+216 LVGTLTDEMFDATV
-230 PRSLLEEF
+230 PQSLLDQYT
-238 SNMEKTS
+238 NMEELS
-245 VKNNLLPAVIW
+245 AKNILLPAVIW
-256 RYGTTNSKVFCVNDD
+256 RYGTINSKVFCVNDD
-271 FLTDVSGIGILSAM
+271 FLMDELNLGILSAI
-285 TAQISDY
+285 TAQITNYD
-292 EIYPVVNAQNLVA
+292 IYPVVNAQNLVA

-325 SASAVYREIIWP
+325 SASAVYREIIWT
-337 SLVALQETTG
+337 SLVALQETTD
-347 AKLTCMVSPQFT
+347 AKLTCMVTPQFD
-359 YDDEQEPDGSEV
+359 YDDAQEPDGSAV
-371 AYYLKQLKEQ
+371 TYYLKQLKEQ
-381 DGELGWSAT
+381 NGELGWSAT
-390 NRSNLSVSEKL
+390 NQSNLSVADKL
-401 TLDKPFWKDYGA
+401 AIDKPFWKNYGA
-413 NYKITSAYLRD
+413 DYKITSAYLRD
-424 GSQKADAV
+424 GSQKSAAAL
-432 QALKN
+432 ALKD
-437 EDVRTVVVS
+437 EDVRTLVVA
-446 DDDSTS
+446 DEDTTS
-452 PIISYAG
+452 PIISYATD
-459 ENITQQKVTSA
+459 NITQQKVTSA

-497 LLSVTYPETE
+497 LLSVTYPKTK

-553 QERQNN
+553 QERQDD
-559 NITVKVDNF
+559 NIAVMVKNF

-587 GGKSTRIEDG
+587 GGSSTKIEDG

-603 EKDTITIKVGRK
+603 EKDKITIKVGRK

>member
-6 NYLTVAIMMLIL
+6 NFLTITIMILIL

-43 TYTHL
+43 TYTQL
-48 NAENTFSDT
+48 NAESVFSNE
-57 VSGSS
+57 VP
-62 ASADVFYVGAVS
+62 ANALADVFYIGMAS
-74 EDVAKVVSS
+74 GDVAKVVSS
-83 WCEYSKRTLQTYQTL
+83 WCEYSKRSLQMYATL
-98 SACETVPENQLIIL
+98 SACDNVPENQLIIL
-112 DGLTTVRTDADI
+112 DGRTTVRTDADI
-124 LILQEWID
+124 TILQEWID
-132 KGVNIIFARMPDV
+132 KGVNIIFARMPDI
-145 SVIQKSAQLE
+145 SVIQRSDQLQ

-160 NRIVITNVTLNGMHL
+160 DRILSTDVTLNGMHL

-186 YEAQNKE
+186 YEAQTKE

-200 DHNIPWYVTG
+200 DHDIPWYVTG
-210 AGTKAY
+210 AGTKTY
-216 LVGTLTDEVFDQTV
+216 LVGTLTDEMFDATV
-230 PRSLLEEF
+230 PQSLLDQYT
-238 SNMEKTS
+238 NMEELS
-245 VKNNLLPAVIW
+245 AKNILLPAVIW
-256 RYGTTNSKVFCVNDD
+256 RYGTINSKVFCVNDD
-271 FLTDVSGIGILSAM
+271 FLMDELNLGILSAI
-285 TAQISDY
+285 TAQITNYD
-292 EIYPVVNAQNLVA
+292 IYPVVNAQNLVA

-325 SASAVYREIIWP
+325 SASAVYREIIWT
-337 SLVALQETTG
+337 SLVALQETTD
-347 AKLTCMVSPQFT
+347 AKLTCMVTPQFD
-359 YDDEQEPDGSEV
+359 YDDAQEPDGSAV
-371 AYYLKQLKEQ
+371 TYYLKQLKEQ
-381 DGELGWSAT
+381 NGELGWSAT
-390 NRSNLSVSEKL
+390 NQSNLSVADKL
-401 TLDKPFWKDYGA
+401 AIDKTFWKNYGA
-413 NYKITSAYLRD
+413 DYKIASAYLRD
-424 GSQKADAV
+424 GSQKSAAAL
-432 QALKN
+432 ALKD
-437 EDVRTVVVS
+437 EDVRTLVVA
-446 DDDSTS
+446 DEDTTS
-452 PIISYAG
+452 PIISYATD
-459 ENITQQKVTSA
+459 NITQQKVTSA

-497 LLSVTYPETE
+497 LLSVTYPKTK

-553 QERQNN
+553 QERQGD
-559 NITVKVDNF
+559 NIAVMVKNF

-587 GGKSTRIEDG
+587 GGSSTKIEDG

-603 EKDTITIKVGRK
+603 EKDKITIKVGRK

>member
-6 NYLTVAIMMLIL
+6 NFLTVAIMMLIL

-48 NAENTFSDT
+48 NAESAFSNEVPVNT
-57 VSGSS
+57 
-62 ASADVFYVGAVS
+62 SADVFYIGMAS
-74 EDVAKVVSS
+74 GDVAKVVSS
-83 WCEYSKRTLQTYQTL
+83 WCEYSKRSLQTYVTL
-98 SACETVPENQLIIL
+98 SACDNVPENQLIIL
-112 DGLTTVRTDADI
+112 DGRTMVRTDADI
-124 LILQEWID
+124 TILQEWID
-132 KGVNIIFARMPDV
+132 KGVNIIFARMPDI
-145 SVIQKSAQLE
+145 SVIQRSDQLQ

-160 NRIVITNVTLNGMHL
+160 DRILSTDVTLNGMHL

-186 YEAQNKE
+186 YEAQTKE

-200 DHNIPWYVTG
+200 DHDIPWYVTG
-210 AGTKAY
+210 AGTKTY
-216 LVGTLTDEVFDQTV
+216 LVGTLTDETFDATV
-230 PRSLLEEF
+230 PQSLLDQYA
-238 SNMEKTS
+238 NMEELS
-245 VKNNLLPAVIW
+245 AKNNLLPAVIW

-271 FLTDVSGIGILSAM
+271 FLTDVSDLGILSAIA
-285 TAQISDY
+285 AQITDY
-292 EIYPVVNAQNLVA
+292 DIYPVVNAQNLVA

-337 SLVALQETTG
+337 SLVALQETTD
-347 AKLTCMVSPQFT
+347 AKLTCMGTPQFT
-359 YDDEQEPDGSEV
+359 YDDAQEPDGSAV

-381 DGELGWSAT
+381 NGELGWSAT
-390 NRSNLSVSEKL
+390 NRSDLSVADKL
-401 TLDKPFWKDYGA
+401 AIDKPFWKNYGA
-413 NYKITSAYLRD
+413 DYKITSAYLRD
-424 GSQKADAV
+424 GSQKSAAAL
-432 QALKN
+432 ALKN
-437 EDVRTVVVS
+437 EDVRTLVVA
-446 DDDSTS
+446 DEDATS
-452 PIISYAG
+452 PIISYATD
-459 ENITQQKVTSA
+459 NITQQKVTSA

-497 LLSVTYPETE
+497 LLSVTYPETK

-553 QERQNN
+553 QERQDD
-559 NITVKVDNF
+559 NITVRVKNF

-587 GGKSTRIEDG
+587 GGTSTKIEDG

-603 EKDTITIKVGRK
+603 QKDEITIKGGRK